1 MDNETKQAL
10 EAMEARIMAR
20 FEQTEERIHDT
31 ETKLLKA
38 FYEWARPIDSR
49 INKTLPALD
58 ERLGW
63 VEQRLAELERK
74 NLERGL

>member
-1 MDNETKQAL
+1 MDNELKQTL
-10 EAMEARIMAR
+10 SAMESRIA
-20 FEQTEERIHDT
+20 ERIHDT

-38 FYEWARPIDSR
+38 FYEWARPADSR
-49 INKTLPALD
+49 LNKTLPALD

-74 NLERGL
+74 NLERGI